1 MKNIKII
8 LFCLVIILLCVSG
21 CAKGTG
27 DKSAL
32 ESGTSNDTTTENTN
46 ETDTPAQ
53 TEEVTGISNE
63 TDTPAQTEEV
73 TGISNEKL
81 SLMQK
86 ALLNQAEFTATDG
99 LRQIKAEN
107 IEGYPVYGGGG
118 GSFCVVDMD
127 GDGTNEV
134 AVTYSLGVV
143 IIFHEEDGAIRT
155 YRHTFRQFNPVYSD
169 GTFTG
174 SGSAQ
179 ESVFYG
185 TIGFTQKGFEYSAIT
200 SVLYEYG
207 TENIHYYKGGEPSQ
221 ITAVEIT
228 ESEYNEIMA
237 AYSMKE
243 VPEYEFTRNNIER
256 YVK

>member
-1 MKNIKII
+1 MKNIKTI
-8 LFCLVIILLCVSG
+8 LSCLVIILLCVSG

-32 ESGTSNDTTTENTN
+32 ESGTSNDTTTENT
-46 ETDTPAQ
+46 D
-53 TEEVTGISNE
+53 E

-107 IEGYPVYGGGG
+107 IEGYPVYGGGS

-155 YRHTFRQFNPVYSD
+155 YKHTFRQFNPVYSD

-200 SVLYEYG
+200 SKWYEND

-256 YVK
+256 YAK